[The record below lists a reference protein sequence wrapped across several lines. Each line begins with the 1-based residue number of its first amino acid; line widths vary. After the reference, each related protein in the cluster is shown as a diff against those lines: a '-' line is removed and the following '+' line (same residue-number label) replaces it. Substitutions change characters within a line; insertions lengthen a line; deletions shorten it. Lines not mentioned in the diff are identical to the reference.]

1 MDLSEKIRLE
11 KLLGM
16 LGSSFDGERANAARM
31 ISAMAEKKNLTITEL
46 IYGALSVRPQASYK
60 PSKTNPAQPTADKPK
75 SQPKSQPKS
84 RTLLQ
89 SLSDIASTS
98 DEFEFTLTEWE
109 CQFAD
114 DVSKRYSYD
123 YELSEKQIVI
133 AEKIIRKAEIARQQ
147 QGAT

>member
-1 MDLSEKIRLE
+1 
-11 KLLGM
+11 M

-31 ISAMAEKKNLTITEL
+31 ISSMAEKKNLTITEL
-46 IYGALSVRPQASYK
+46 IYGTQSVRPQPTYRPTK
-60 PSKTNPAQPTADKPK
+60 PRPAPKTNDK
-75 SQPKSQPKS
+75 PKS

-147 QGAT
+147 GQGAPG

>member
-1 MDLSEKIRLE
+1 MDLSEKTRLE

-31 ISAMAEKKNLTITEL
+31 ISSMAEKKNLTITEL
-46 IYGALSVRPQASYK
+46 IYGAPSVRPQPSYREPPKRK
-60 PSKTNPAQPTADKPK
+60 PAPTNDK
-75 SQPKSQPKS
+75 PKS

-147 QGAT
+147 GQGATG

>member
-1 MDLSEKIRLE
+1 MDLLEKTRLE

-16 LGSSFDGERANAARM
+16 LGSSFDGERSNAARM
-31 ISAMAEKKNLTITEL
+31 ISSMAEKKNLTITEL
-46 IYGALSVRPQASYK
+46 IYGAPASRPHASYQAPPQSK
-60 PSKTNPAQPTADKPK
+60 PRPTSDK
-75 SQPKSQPKS
+75 PKS

-89 SLSDIASTS
+89 SLLDIASTS

-109 CQFAD
+109 CQFAG

-147 QGAT
+147 GQGANG

>member
-1 MDLSEKIRLE
+1 VDLAEKSRLE

-31 ISAMAEKKNLTITEL
+31 IAAMAEKKKLTIVDL
-46 IYGALSVRPQASYK
+46 VYGAPSVRPRRSFTEPPRQRTRQ
-60 PSKTNPAQPTADKPK
+60 TNDK
-75 SQPKSQPKS
+75 PKS

-147 QGAT
+147 GQGATG

>member
-1 MDLSEKIRLE
+1 MDLSEKTRLE

-46 IYGALSVRPQASYK
+46 IYGASNVRPQASYK
-60 PSKTNPAQPTADKPK
+60 PKPRPTQTTTDKT
-75 SQPKSQPKS
+75 KS

>member
-1 MDLSEKIRLE
+1 VDLSEKTRLE

-46 IYGALSVRPQASYK
+46 IYGASSVRPQASYRTSK
-60 PSKTNPAQPTADKPK
+60 PRPAQTTADK
-75 SQPKSQPKS
+75 PKS

-147 QGAT
+147 QGATE

>member
-1 MDLSEKIRLE
+1 
-11 KLLGM
+11 M

-31 ISAMAEKKNLTITEL
+31 ISAMAEKKKLTITEL
-46 IYGALSVRPQASYK
+46 IYGASSVRPQ
-60 PSKTNPAQPTADKPK
+60 PSPRPPPRRPPTTDKA
-75 SQPKSQPKS
+75 KS

-89 SLSDIASTS
+89 SLSDIAASS
-98 DEFEFTLTEWE
+98 DDFEFTLTEWE

-133 AEKIIRKAEIARQQ
+133 AEKIIRKAEMARAA
-147 QGAT
+147 G